1 MADGKEKSVHVG
13 LVVSSTTKHFHSSA
27 TDLLPLPMKKKPL
40 SVRWFEVSGLVLFSF
55 FQDSK

>member
-13 LVVSSTTKHFHSSA
+13 LVLSSTTKHFHSSA
-27 TDLLPLPMKKKPL
+27 TDLLPLTDENKAAVCPV
-40 SVRWFEVSGLVLFSF
+40 VRSLWLGTIFV